1 MRGSQSPGLNYTRAS
16 VAAVLCLSLLPL
28 FASDAHASYG
38 SPSATSPVG
47 SPTMP
52 PSSYEGG
59 LVANPNP
66 MDSSGNA
73 VINGNVR
80 GGKHFRGPMPYGS
93 PTSFQASLGSTRLD
107 SFMRYSAVPEELGGY
122 APGYDS
128 FYSPTG
134 TASKIRPGQ
143 SGVFAPTSP
152 RVAGG
157 IGQWRAEQ
165 PTDVVDLG
173 DIRQAR
179 VSVGETSSAP
189 DGSLDAWRRYGDWSL
204 GRTPQQMKP
213 IISDEVGRQFAD
225 DRLLPQNGQPLT
237 PEEYQRQMEQFRQQ
251 IEKVKADASK
261 LEQSLRVDDALPKDA
276 SKQVMSDP
284 TEAIGSRA
292 TIESLIRPQPQRQP
306 PAVERRSDSDLLPTL
321 VPPVP
326 DTSSFE
332 RQAPTPDAA
341 GIADVATPLP
351 LAPEVGEKGNATAE
365 SGPPSFIVQSS
376 RGGLGV
382 DAATRT
388 NHIAELFLPQGK
400 ATTGLSQPDSSGD
413 LPALQQIKETTG
425 EMEKPADSSAYV
437 PANPAGIT
445 MSATDRVSSL
455 MERLRST
462 SGEMDAPVD
471 ADVNEPGTSQSKPS
485 EPLSGDQV
493 RLKYGAITGSSRERF
508 DRYLKAAELYL
519 QQGRYYRAAES
530 FSLASLYN
538 PNDRRVHLGRSY
550 ALFAAGEYVS
560 SAIFLAKAIE
570 FDPSQTLAKLD
581 LVNATGGPDLFLRRI
596 TDLEQCAK
604 TNGTPDMQLLL
615 AYIYYEMDRPEE
627 AKTAIDAAEKGL
639 PRLPAV
645 ELLKAA
651 IGK

>member
-1 MRGSQSPGLNYTRAS
+1 MRGSQSPGLNCARAL
-16 VAAVLCLSLLPL
+16 VTAVLCLSVLLS
-28 FASDAHASYG
+28 FASDAQASYG
-38 SPSATSPVG
+38 SPSAASPVG

-66 MDSSGNA
+66 MDSSSNA

-80 GGKHFRGPMPYGS
+80 GGKHFRGPMPYDS

-122 APGYDS
+122 APGYDT

-134 TASKIRPGQ
+134 TVSKIRPGQ
-143 SGVFAPTSP
+143 GGVFAPMSP

-157 IGQWRAEQ
+157 MGQWRAEQ
-165 PTDVVDLG
+165 PADVVDLG
-173 DIRQAR
+173 DIRQSR
-179 VSVGETSSAP
+179 VSVGETASAS
-189 DGSLDAWRRYGDWSL
+189 DATLDAWRRAGSWPL
-204 GRTPQQMKP
+204 GRTPEQMKP
-213 IISDEVGRQFAD
+213 IISDEVGRQLSD
-225 DRLLPQNGQPLT
+225 DRPLQQNNQPLT

-251 IEKVKADASK
+251 IGKVKADASR
-261 LEQSLRVDDALPKDA
+261 LEQSMRIDDALPKDA
-276 SKQVMSDP
+276 SKQAVSDP
-284 TEAIGSRA
+284 AQAGSSRT
-292 TIESLIRPQPQRQP
+292 TIEGLMRPQPQP
-306 PAVERRSDSDLLPTL
+306 PAVERRSDSDLLPKL

-332 RQAPTPDAA
+332 RQARAPDAA
-341 GIADVATPLP
+341 GIADIATPLP
-351 LAPEVGEKGNATAE
+351 LAPEVGAMGNAAAE
-365 SGPPSFIVQSS
+365 SRSPSSIVQSS
-376 RGGLGV
+376 PGGLGV
-382 DAATRT
+382 DAVTRT
-388 NHIAELFLPQGK
+388 NHIAELFLPKGK
-400 ATTGLSQPDSSGD
+400 ATAGLSQPDRAGD
-413 LPALQQIKETTG
+413 LPALQRIKETTG
-425 EMEKPADSSAYV
+425 AMERPSSSSTYV
-437 PANPAGIT
+437 PTNPTGGAT
-445 MSATDRVSSL
+445 SAPDRVSSL

-462 SGEMDAPVD
+462 SGEMDTLADVD
-471 ADVNEPGTSQSKPS
+471 ANEPGTSLPKPS
-485 EPLSGDQV
+485 GQLIGNQV
-493 RLKYGAITGSSRERF
+493 QGKCDTLTKSARERF
-508 DRYLKAAELYL
+508 DRYLKTAELCL

-538 PNDRRVHLGRSY
+538 PNDRRVHLGRSH

-560 SAIFLAKAIE
+560 SAIFLANAIE
-570 FDPSQTLAKLD
+570 IDPSQTLAKLD

-639 PRLPAV
+639 PRLHAV

-651 IGK
+651 IGE